1 MAYNQNSRITM
12 TVSELSLQLND
23 AIPILLA
30 AVFSALGL
38 FLKNRSRELIFSSN
52 GRLDVRKV

>member
-1 MAYNQNSRITM
+1 M